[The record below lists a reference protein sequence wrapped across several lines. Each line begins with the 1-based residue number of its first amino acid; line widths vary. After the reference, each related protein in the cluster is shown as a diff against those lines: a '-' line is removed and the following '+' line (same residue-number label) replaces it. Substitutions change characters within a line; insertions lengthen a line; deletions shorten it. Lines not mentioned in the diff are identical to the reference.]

1 MARPCCPCINRVTVP
16 VKMISRNIL
25 RYYFGYSSGVTKK
38 FGSLPLNSIPKVIR
52 PALYTCCH
60 CMWTSLLSVFLGSYS
75 LDTCHTLF
83 VPFSTPHS
91 PLPLKKR
98 LRTQELK
105 PLTPPQRFKH
115 CEQPWKVMHC
125 QHDYLECL
133 QSLLAPVLSWFFFPE
148 FLWLCPVSL
157 SAGGLVAPGSLF
169 RIATIPFN
177 TKTVN
182 YSNISDQLK
191 TTLKCMEHCQTY
203 YLFLTLLL
211 IYNKQG

>member
-1 MARPCCPCINRVTVP
+1 MGLQKNLGHSHLIPSLKLSARRCVHVP
-16 VKMISRNIL
+16 LYVNFTFVSFSWFLLL
-25 RYYFGYSSGVTKK
+25 RY
-38 FGSLPLNSIPKVIR
+38 LP
-52 PALYTCCH
+52 H
-60 CMWTSLLSVFLGSYS
+60 
-75 LDTCHTLF
+75 
-83 VPFSTPHS
+83 PFCTIFHS
-91 PLPLKKR
+91 QLPLKKR

-125 QHDYLECL
+125 QHDYLESL

>member
-1 MARPCCPCINRVTVP
+1 M
-16 VKMISRNIL
+16 
-25 RYYFGYSSGVTKK
+25 
-38 FGSLPLNSIPKVIR
+38 LPLYVNFTFVSFS
-52 PALYTCCH
+52 
-60 CMWTSLLSVFLGSYS
+60 WFLLLRH
-75 LDTCHTLF
+75 LPH
-83 VPFSTPHS
+83 PFCAIFHS

-125 QHDYLECL
+125 QHDYLESL

-182 YSNISDQLK
+182 YRYSNRPVK
-191 TTLKCMEHCQTY
+191 NTTLKCMEYCQTY
-203 YLFLTLLL
+203 YLFLTLLFL
-211 IYNKQG
+211 WTGLKFSQWTSYSYKYFEAVTYENWYGREI